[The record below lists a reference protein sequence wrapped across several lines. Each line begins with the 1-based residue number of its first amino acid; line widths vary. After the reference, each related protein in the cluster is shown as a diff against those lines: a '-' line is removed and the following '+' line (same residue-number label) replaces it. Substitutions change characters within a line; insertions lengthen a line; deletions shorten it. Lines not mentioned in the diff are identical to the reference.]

1 MSKLI
6 TRALSGALYVALV
19 IGAFLAGEFGL
30 FILGGVL
37 LFFAI
42 SEGGDLVKFNGPKA
56 ILIVPGLILYNF
68 LVLNRMLELNVPSEL
83 WMILL
88 PFFYGVILLTKAEKG
103 AQWASKQS
111 FLFLYIVFPISLFV
125 PLYTQLQLNN
135 SGLLILYVFITIW
148 ANDTFAYLS
157 GSAWGKHK
165 IWPAVSPGKSWQ
177 GFAGGFIASLGIGYL
192 AGLNFSILSISEG
205 VIFGALISLFATIG
219 DFFESALKRHAG
231 VKDSGNV
238 LPGHGGILDRIDS
251 ILFVIPAVFAY
262 LLLLDKI
269 TF

>member
-19 IGAFLAGEFGL
+19 VGSVLTGAYGL
-30 FILGGVL
+30 YILGGLL

-42 SEGGDLVKFNGPKA
+42 KEGGDLVKFNGPKA

-68 LVLNRMLELNVPSEL
+68 LVLNRLLELNVPSEL

-88 PFFYGVILLTKAEKG
+88 PFFYGVILLTKAESG

-111 FLFLYIVFPISLFV
+111 FLFLYIVFPVSLFV
-125 PLYTQLQLNN
+125 PLYSQLEISH

-157 GSAWGKHK
+157 GSALGKHK
-165 IWPAVSPGKSWQ
+165 IWPAVSPGKSWE
-177 GFAGGFIASLGIGYL
+177 GFAGGFVASLVVGYI
-192 AGLNFSILSISEG
+192 AGLNFSILTIGEG
-205 VIFGALISLFATIG
+205 LIFGGLISLFATIG

-231 VKDSGNV
+231 VKDSGNI

-262 LLLLDKI
+262 LLLLQKI